1 MAQIDQ
7 IVGWPTSDKV
17 PGFYGQTKFG
27 VGRTSVG
34 EWPIVIALT
43 GTKTSDGS
51 MTPDSDVEQVFSF
64 DQAIAKV
71 GKRSTA
77 AQQAKA
83 AFSVPGAN
91 IVLAPPAEASGA
103 ASATITITIA
113 GTWTTSGTIPFWV
126 NGERA
131 AVDVGGAMSPTE
143 AATAGV
149 LAFGENQTLP
159 VTAANVAGVITL
171 TVASK
176 GTQGNQYLLGW
187 DMSEAP
193 AGLTV
198 TVVGGTPK
206 HAKLVPFSGGT
217 GTESLTNLIDVLE
230 AGQYDFI
237 AAAQND
243 ATNAGLLRTHVESE
257 CVSTISHLEH
267 VIFGHNGTL
276 ATASSFASSTLN
288 SERCAT
294 VWMENGETHP
304 AAMAANAAAYRS
316 SVVGENPNHVYAGK
330 ALKAIAPHRYEVD
343 KPGHATQA
351 AALNSGLTPLLFSD
365 GYVRII
371 RDCVTKCLVGATPSY
386 KTYGWPH
393 ADVPD
398 RMRKEAGALIMAR
411 REGNPYCGPDTVA
424 GEATAG
430 EGVETP
436 STLKTALTV
445 LWKEKET
452 ANWLQDV
459 DSNPITVVYDTTRKC
474 LVFSAPVVV
483 RNQNLQTGGS
493 INQTAA

>member
-1 MAQIDQ
+1 
-7 IVGWPTSDKV
+7 
-17 PGFYGQTKFG
+17 
-27 VGRTSVG
+27 
-34 EWPIVIALT
+34 
-43 GTKTSDGS
+43 
-51 MTPDSDVEQVFSF
+51 MTPDADVEEVFTY
-64 DQAIAKV
+64 DQSIAKG
-71 GKRSTA
+71 GKRSTLS
-77 AQQAKA
+77 QQAKA
-83 AFSVPGAN
+83 AFSVAGAN

-103 ASATITITIA
+103 VAATITITVA
-113 GTWTTSGTIPFWV
+113 GTWTSSGTVVFWV
-126 NGERA
+126 NGERTA
-131 AVDVGGAMSPTE
+131 MDVGAAMTATE
-143 AATAGV
+143 AAAAGV

-193 AGLTV
+193 AGLTI
-198 TVVGGTPK
+198 TVSGGTPK
-206 HAKLVPFSGGT
+206 HPKLVPFSGGT
-217 GTESLTNLIDVLE
+217 GTESLTALIDVLE
-230 AGQYDFI
+230 SDQYDFI
-237 AAAQND
+237 ACAQND

-276 ATASSFASSTLN
+276 SAASSFASSTLN
-288 SERCAT
+288 SERCAV

-316 SVVGENPNHVYAGK
+316 SVVGANPNHVYAGK
-330 ALKAIAPHRYEVD
+330 ALTAIAPHRYKVD
-343 KPGHATQA
+343 RPGHATQA
-351 AALNSGLTPLLFSD
+351 AALNSGLTPLLYSD
-365 GYVRII
+365 GYVRIV
-371 RDCVTKCLVGATPSY
+371 RDCVTKCLVGSTPSY

-398 RMRKEAGALIMAR
+398 RMRKELGALIMDR

-436 STLKTALTV
+436 SSLKTAITV
-445 LWKEKET
+445 LWKEKEA
-452 ANWLQDV
+452 ANWIQDV
-459 DSNPITVVYDTTRKC
+459 DKFPIVVVFDTIRKGHM
-474 LVFSAPVVV
+474 VSAPVRV
-483 RNQNLQTGGS
+483 RDQNLQTGGS